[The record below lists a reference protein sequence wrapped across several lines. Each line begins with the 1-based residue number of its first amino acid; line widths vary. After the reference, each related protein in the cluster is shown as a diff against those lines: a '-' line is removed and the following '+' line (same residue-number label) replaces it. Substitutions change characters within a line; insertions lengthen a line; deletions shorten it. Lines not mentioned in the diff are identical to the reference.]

1 MEDIG
6 NRHPTLV
13 WGRVEAGDIIQATD
27 GLIEALAL
35 LPSKTHVRIFSD
47 ISTCRRDFWMQFEHL
62 AKPELAVFLQMC
74 RQGGIAVSDGWRQG
88 TEGILDRAADGD
100 FWKTVGDGQ
109 NGSMLVVTVKES
121 CELTVPGTMQELT
134 LSLRERGFCGFAML
148 DFQMAAQAGLAF
160 FGLTLI
166 LKAEQ
171 PVPADAA
178 SDAADLISTC
188 LDVVSRFHVGQSAR
202 RIMTRV
208 DPRSKNWRRPRLPAT
223 LGNIADLFPL

>member
-1 MEDIG
+1 MEDNG

-13 WGRVEAGDIIQATD
+13 WGRLEIGDVIEATD

-35 LPSKTHVRIFSD
+35 LPSKAHVRIFSD

-62 AKPELAVFLQMC
+62 AQSELTVFLQMC
-74 RQGGIAVSDGWRQG
+74 RQGGIAVSDGLRQE
-88 TEGILDRAADGD
+88 TEGVLDLTAAGD
-100 FWKTVGDGQ
+100 LWKTLGDGQ

-121 CELTVPGTMQELT
+121 CEITVPGAMHELT

-148 DFQMAAQAGLAF
+148 DFRMAAQAGLAF

-166 LKAEQ
+166 LKTEH
-171 PVPADAA
+171 PVAADSA
-178 SDAADLISTC
+178 SDAADLISTR
-188 LDVVSRFHVGQSAR
+188 LDVVSRFHVGQTAR
-202 RIMTRV
+202 RIMTLV
-208 DPRSKNWRRPRLPAT
+208 DPQSKNWRRPRLPAT